1 MNLTPGRTALSTLVY
16 GTENYYGLNCKR
28 EEDQLDGPALHHIQ
42 TLAGSAPMADVSGGA
57 CKIVGEGRRKEEE
70 VARYV
75 HCTDRLTIGN

>member
-42 TLAGSAPMADVSGGA
+42 TLAGSAPMPDVSGGTW
-57 CKIVGEGRRKEEE
+57 KIVGEG
-70 VARYV
+70 
-75 HCTDRLTIGN
+75 D

>member
-1 MNLTPGRTALSTLVY
+1 MNLTPGRSALS
-16 GTENYYGLNCKR
+16 TENYYGLNCKR
-28 EEDQLDGPALHHIQ
+28 EEDQHDSPALHHIQ

>member
-1 MNLTPGRTALSTLVY
+1 MGQTLSTLIY
-16 GTENYYGLNCKR
+16 GRENDYGLNWKR
-28 EEDQLDGPALHHIQ
+28 KEDQHDGPALHHIQ
-42 TLAGSAPMADVSGGA
+42 SLAGSAPMADVSGGT